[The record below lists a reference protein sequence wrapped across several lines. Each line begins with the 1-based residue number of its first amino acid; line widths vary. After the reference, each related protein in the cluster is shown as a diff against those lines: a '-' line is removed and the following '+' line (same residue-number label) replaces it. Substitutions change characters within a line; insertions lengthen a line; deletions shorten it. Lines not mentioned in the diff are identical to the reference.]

1 VTPRDSG
8 ALGGHPAH
16 DSCDKVIQ
24 MFLEQNILGQ
34 CPGGW
39 CDYLVQFSEV
49 LVVLLLADGFIFLVT
64 LIPPLFSWKNK
75 KPDSRKRIFF
85 AAFACL
91 TFYFWLLVLALHSL
105 YCFGFLAH
113 AGPCNYSSL
122 VSSATSVRASQL
134 TSDPVLDSPIKNNLE
149 NDSLD
154 SRLLPPDNLV
164 EGEGTLVTNM
174 TNMSFT
180 MAEALSQ
187 DNSIEKCINN
197 AENSLKN
204 ITLVNF
210 LIIFIL
216 IIVVAANV
224 NEVLHAKALY
234 YQETLCRKEDIQRF
248 LSSLVT
254 KRPEVGHLVKCFHTS
269 KSADAKTNSGHKVV
283 TYSTVDNFEYQ
294 TWKDFSDL
302 RLIEPSR
309 DYPVIEVEI
318 VLNFFPGDQATAEK
332 YKQFVQKL
340 TKEHS
345 GKDTKISIDDYFHIE
360 DQKEW
365 TFYIG
370 NKRHISPWW
379 EKDPARI
386 FLSCVLLFG
395 WPFRLSYKGKVA
407 KHRIEVKKAVFCET
421 TSQDEGVSLT
431 ATPGSSMDG
440 CNNSTQQEDDYC
452 APPVTPPPT
461 EPPLQNNHNPSAS
474 SQEHVVDVQVS
485 SPPLLV
491 SNPSISNPSISY
503 NVDKQ
508 YQADH
513 SPDRSTPLLNRH
525 QGNHPLRSAPIASP
539 RTHLRE
545 TTKDIVTAVTH
556 HDINGMNAVSTVAL
570 KDVDVQMSALSGY
583 ETYV

>member
-1 VTPRDSG
+1 
-8 ALGGHPAH
+8 
-16 DSCDKVIQ
+16 
-24 MFLEQNILGQ
+24 MFLQQNILGQ

-39 CDYLVQFSEV
+39 CDFLVQFSEV

-91 TFYFWLLVLALHSL
+91 TFYFWLAVLAIHSL

-113 AGPCNYSSL
+113 AGPCNGSAQIGSP
-122 VSSATSVRASQL
+122 SSARASQL
-134 TSDPVLDSPIKNNLE
+134 TSDPVLDSPVKTNLGGKD

-154 SRLLPPDNLV
+154 SRMLPPDNLV
-164 EGEGTLVTNM
+164 DGEENLVPNM
-174 TNMSFT
+174 TNMSYA
-180 MAEALSQ
+180 MSEALSQ
-187 DNSIEKCINN
+187 DNSMEKCINN
-197 AENSLKN
+197 TENSLKN

-283 TYSTVDNFEYQ
+283 TYSTVDNFDYQ

-318 VLNFFPGDQATAEK
+318 VLNFFPGDQSTAEK

-370 NKRHISPWW
+370 NKQHISPWW

-440 CNNSTQQEDDYC
+440 CNNSTTQQEDDYTTSC
-452 APPVTPPPT
+452 APPLSPPPS
-461 EPPLQNNHNPSAS
+461 EPPALLHNNHNSSTA
-474 SQEHVVDVQVS
+474 SQEHVVDVQVA
-485 SPPLLV
+485 SPPHV
-491 SNPSISNPSISY
+491 SNPPISY

-508 YQADH
+508 YQQQER

>member
-1 VTPRDSG
+1 MILD
-8 ALGGHPAH
+8 
-16 DSCDKVIQ
+16 
-24 MFLEQNILGQ
+24 QNIIGG

-91 TFYFWLLVLALHSL
+91 TFYFWLAVLAIHSL

-113 AGPCNYSSL
+113 AGPCN
-122 VSSATSVRASQL
+122 SSASIGTSSSFARASQL
-134 TSDPVLDSPIKNNLE
+134 TSDPVLESPSKNSLGPQE
-149 NDSLD
+149 NDSFD
-154 SRLLPPDNLV
+154 SHLLSREGLV
-164 EGEGTLVTNM
+164 EGEETLVHNVTNV
-174 TNMSFT
+174 SFAV
-180 MAEALSQ
+180 AEALSQ
-187 DNSIEKCINN
+187 DNTIEKCVNN
-197 AENSLKN
+197 TENSLKN

-210 LIIFIL
+210 LIILIL
-216 IIVVAANV
+216 IIVLAANI

-254 KRPEVGHLVKCFHTS
+254 KRPEVGHLVKCFHIS

-318 VLNFFPGDQATAEK
+318 VLNFFPGDQSTAEK

-370 NKRHISPWW
+370 NKRYIAPWW

-395 WPFRLSYKGKVA
+395 WPLRLSYKGKVA

-440 CNNSTQQEDDYC
+440 CNNSTRQEDEYTTC
-452 APPVTPPPT
+452 APVSPPPA
-461 EPPLQNNHNPSAS
+461 PGDSPAPVHNNHSNSTT
-474 SQEHVVDVQVS
+474 SQEHVVDVQVA
-485 SPPLLV
+485 SPPHLV
-491 SNPSISNPSISY
+491 SNPSISYS
-503 NVDKQ
+503 VDKQ
-508 YQADH
+508 YQQQEK

-525 QGNHPLRSAPIASP
+525 HGNPPLRSAPIASP

-556 HDINGMNAVSTVAL
+556 HDINGMTAVSTVAL

>member
-1 VTPRDSG
+1 MLLD
-8 ALGGHPAH
+8 
-16 DSCDKVIQ
+16 D
-24 MFLEQNILGQ
+24 NILGE
-34 CPGGW
+34 CPHGW
-39 CDYLVQFSEV
+39 CDLLTQFSEV
-49 LVVLLLADGFIFLVT
+49 LVVLLCADGFIFLVT

-85 AAFACL
+85 AAFACF
-91 TFYFWLLVLALHSL
+91 TFYFWLAVLAIHSL

-113 AGPCNYSSL
+113 AGPCNLSTSIGTS
-122 VSSATSVRASQL
+122 SSARGSAPI
-134 TSDPVLDSPIKNNLE
+134 SDQVLDLSTNTNLAVLGPHNNE
-149 NDSLD
+149 TTAD
-154 SRLLPPDNLV
+154 
-164 EGEGTLVTNM
+164 GEESIDPNTTL
-174 TNMSFT
+174 
-180 MAEALSQ
+180 
-187 DNSIEKCINN
+187 EKCITN

-210 LIIFIL
+210 LIILIL

-283 TYSTVDNFEYQ
+283 TYSTVDNFDYQ

-318 VLNFFPGDQATAEK
+318 VLNFFPGDQSTAEK

-370 NKRHISPWW
+370 NKKYIAPWW

-386 FLSCVLLFG
+386 FLSCILLVG
-395 WPFRLSYKGKVA
+395 WPLRLSYKGKVA
-407 KHRIEVKKAVFCET
+407 KHRIEVKKAVFCES

-431 ATPGSSMDG
+431 ATPGSSLDG
-440 CNNSTQQEDDYC
+440 CNNSTRQEEDYTPC
-452 APPVTPPPT
+452 KVVSPPPDDL
-461 EPPLQNNHNPSAS
+461 PVSMHNNHNFSG
-474 SQEHVVDVQVS
+474 SQEHVVDVQVA
-485 SPPLLV
+485 SPPHLV
-491 SNPSISNPSISY
+491 SNPSISY
-503 NVDKQ
+503 NVEKQ
-508 YQADH
+508 YQQQER

-525 QGNHPLRSAPIASP
+525 HGNHPLRSAPIASP